1 MNPQHGVPEQ
11 NTTIPY
17 QLIPEVESV
26 SAGETVQLTLN
37 KTDAEAIADFKG
49 IMIEAVNVEDETI
62 VGRFEERWG
71 ASFLKFKIKFSLS
84 MFKSFFQP
92 DSNTF
97 CMQLPTYSKTCFVV
111 MTFTN
116 RSWWLAVLRDC
127 LKSTSFQY
135 YFSSSTKV
143 IDCNDNGNAATHND
157 NSDKKN
163 VTLNWI
169 APEVMSDV
177 TVRFVYTV
185 VQTKEVLWVK
195 KEANIRIVVKP
206 ATSESTQENVEPDP
220 TTKANDTSQPT
231 KENDTPQPTIAEN
244 EKRPIVYESTVPSIS
259 SAPQGPSDAEC
270 GNSKGCFGNVDA
282 CVTSGNCNM
291 MTSYKYSPEKKAFEV
306 TLIGNEIESG
316 MYVAV
321 GLSSDASMGED
332 LVFYCGNGFN
342 VVKVSWN
349 EGHSGSKSAEGVEV
363 LKN

>member
-1 MNPQHGVPEQ
+1 M
-11 NTTIPY
+11 
-17 QLIPEVESV
+17 
-26 SAGETVQLTLN
+26 
-37 KTDAEAIADFKG
+37 
-49 IMIEAVNVEDETI
+49 
-62 VGRFEERWG
+62 
-71 ASFLKFKIKFSLS
+71 
-84 MFKSFFQP
+84 
-92 DSNTF
+92 
-97 CMQLPTYSKTCFVV
+97 
-111 MTFTN
+111 
-116 RSWWLAVLRDC
+116 RDC

-220 TTKANDTSQPT
+220 TTKANDT
-231 KENDTPQPTIAEN
+231 PQPTIAEN

-282 CVTSGNCNM
+282 CVTSGNCDM